1 MPVLVIC
8 KYQKDLKKKLQRIPG
23 ESVVFR
29 CSKAANSIVSDE
41 IWPKFK
47 LIHYFMYVLV
57 TYKDEENQMK
67 NEGTRVLTTLYSYIF
82 DAQGQL
88 TL

>member
-1 MPVLVIC
+1 MHW
-8 KYQKDLKKKLQRIPG
+8 KPG

-29 CSKAANSIVSDE
+29 YSRAANSVLSYW

-47 LIHYFMYVLV
+47 LIHTFMCVLV
-57 TYKDEENQMK
+57 TYRDEENQPK
-67 NEGTRVLTTLYSYIF
+67 NEGARVVTTLYSYIL
-82 DAQGQL
+82 DAQGQQ